1 MSELQQLIYETLC
14 GLSGEE
20 VANLMLDW
28 HGTQILDCAFANFL
42 VDEGYLEVD
51 EDELWE
57 MSNKW

>member
-1 MSELQQLIYETLC
+1 MSELQELIYETLC

-28 HGTQILDCAFANFL
+28 HGTQILDFAFANFL
-42 VDEGYLEVD
+42 VDEGYLYVD
-51 EDELWE
+51 EDELQE